1 MEARVRVDI
10 IAIGE
15 CMIEMFCEGSLA
27 EATTFTK
34 TFAGDTM
41 NMLIAASRLGSKTGY
56 ITHVGN
62 DPFKPFLLRSWADA
76 GIDLTCVTSL
86 DRPNGLYFIS
96 LLPGGEREFTYYRAG
111 SAASCLHP
119 DDIDPSYIARAKI
132 VYASGISQAISV
144 SSRAAVLK
152 AFQVAH
158 DGGVT
163 VAYDPNLRLR
173 LWSLDDAKAALEEV
187 LPYVETLLPS
197 APDETARLF
206 GSEDADA
213 VIRTLWGRGVK
224 TVVVKQGAA
233 GVLVG
238 AASTIQAVPAY
249 RPGPVVDTAG
259 AGDAFNG
266 GFLHGLASGL
276 SSVDA
281 ARLGTVIAG
290 LKVRGRG
297 AIYSLPTNDEVD
309 QALKQLTI
317 GSLTH

>member
-1 MEARVRVDI
+1 MDI

-27 EATTFTK
+27 DATTFTK
-34 TFAGDTM
+34 TFAGDTV
-41 NMLIAASRLGSKTGY
+41 NMLVAASRLGAKTGY
-56 ITHVGN
+56 VTHVGN
-62 DPFKPFLLRSWADA
+62 DPFKPFLLRSWTEA
-76 GIDLTCVTSL
+76 GIDLTCVTPL

-111 SAASCLHP
+111 SAASGLSP
-119 DDIDPSYIARAKI
+119 DDIDPAYLTRAKI
-132 VYASGISQAISV
+132 VYASGISQAISA

-152 AFQVAH
+152 AFRIAH
-158 DGGVT
+158 EHGLT

-173 LWSLDDAKAALEEV
+173 LWPLDDAKAALDEV
-187 LPYVETLLPS
+187 IPYVNLMFPS

-206 GSEDADA
+206 GTEDAET
-213 VIRTLWGRGVK
+213 VIRTLWGRGIK

-238 AASTIQAVPAY
+238 AGGTIRAVPAY
-249 RPGPVVDTAG
+249 TPGPVVDTSG

-266 GFLHGLASGL
+266 GFLHGLAFGL
-276 SSVDA
+276 PPVEA
-281 ARLGTVIAG
+281 ARLGTIIAG

-297 AIYSLPTNDEVD
+297 AIYSLPAKDEVERVFN
-309 QALKQLTI
+309 Q
-317 GSLTH
+317 GRG